1 VNTTVNLLFTAEFN
15 LSQGTLFKTSRFI
28 ASTVFSMQ
36 KLAVFYENCEFF
48 SRKLC
53 FREKKKIQDP
63 ALRSTWIALDQ
74 ASGSKIVLST
84 YPVVVLSPC
93 FSRGGLYKKL
103 LVWRLRS
110 WCLML
115 LLKNYFSEKVLKR
128 PNFPS
133 LKQLALNSLKELA
146 LSDFTTDTPFVKNQ
160 SKNLLSKLSMS
171 NKIEDFIRDLTAFGR
186 RIFADMPSFYFNLFN
201 YTETFKLFFISVE
214 EYFGDLDL
222 YDILVFE
229 NRIEN
234 YCKNMV
240 NFESNLELYQKL

>member
-1 VNTTVNLLFTAEFN
+1 
-15 LSQGTLFKTSRFI
+15 
-28 ASTVFSMQ
+28 
-36 KLAVFYENCEFF
+36 
-48 SRKLC
+48 
-53 FREKKKIQDP
+53 
-63 ALRSTWIALDQ
+63 
-74 ASGSKIVLST
+74 
-84 YPVVVLSPC
+84 
-93 FSRGGLYKKL
+93 
-103 LVWRLRS
+103 
-110 WCLML
+110 ML